1 MVPPSPLL
9 LARRI
14 TKTYLMVTTMISDQ
28 IISDRIAMILVSLG
42 PPMASMDCLKA

>member
-9 LARRI
+9 LALRI

-28 IISDRIAMILVSLG
+28 IISDSTARIFVSLG
-42 PPMASMDCLKA
+42 PPMASMDCLNA